1 MPYKADPLSEKLD
14 KVAEATGMPRLS
26 RRMNSAMPMRFRV
39 IPLVLLAMAV
49 AGLWVQISVSQMF
62 GYIVVMLAWMFSLSL
77 QHLSPLRHSQRG
89 PLDERERAV
98 FRSGHMTGLI
108 AALGVAVL
116 GCIALGLGSIATMAR
131 LGDFWAPSGVDW
143 IALALFLL
151 AVQSNVA
158 VFAASSAMPEPLDDE
173 DEGED

>member
-1 MPYKADPLSEKLD
+1 MPYKADPIAEKLD
-14 KVAEATGMPRLS
+14 KIAEATGMPRLS
-26 RRMNSAMPMRFRV
+26 RRMNSALPMRFRV

-49 AGLWVQISVSQMF
+49 GGLWVQIAVSPMF

-77 QHLSPLRHSQRG
+77 QHLSPLRQGQRV

-98 FRSGHMTGLI
+98 VRSGHFTGLI

-116 GCIALGLGSIATMAR
+116 GCIALGMGSIATMAR
-131 LGDFWAPSGVDW
+131 LGTFWSPSGVDW

-151 AVQSNVA
+151 AVESNVA
-158 VFAASSAMPEPLDDE
+158 VLAASSAMPEPLDDGE
-173 DEGED
+173 DED